1 MQDLLIRSHNHDL
14 EDSTKLGQKPTWAEL
29 LQIENKVDQKLG
41 RSISQNNLKKQS
53 DKDEQTQ
60 ALT

>member
-1 MQDLLIRSHNHDL
+1 MQDSLIRSHNHNPK
-14 EDSTKLGQKPTWAEL
+14 DSTKLGQKPTWAEL

-53 DKDEQTQ
+53 DNDEQT
-60 ALT
+60 

>member
-1 MQDLLIRSHNHDL
+1 MQDLLIRSHNHNL

-41 RSISQNNLKKQS
+41 RSIIQNNLKKQS
-53 DKDEQTQ
+53 DKDE
-60 ALT
+60 

>member
-14 EDSTKLGQKPTWAEL
+14 EDSTNLGQKPTWDEL

-53 DKDEQTQ
+53 DRDE
-60 ALT
+60 